1 MPAAQIHPIDEE
13 LTDHDITRTGL
24 AELVEAARQRDPRAW
39 DELVRRYGSLVKAV
53 VRRYRLQD
61 ADAADAVQSTWCK
74 AVEQLDALRE
84 PERLG
89 AWLSTTAGRECLALI
104 RRARRERP
112 DDETV
117 DARVAPSG
125 GPEPA
130 VLAAEWAAAVN
141 SAVQQLVPR
150 RRQLVNELFYLPDR
164 DYAMISRSTGMPVG
178 SIGPTRARILT
189 GLRASLE
196 RAGFGPQPAPE
207 IRRSA

>member
-13 LTDHDITRTGL
+13 LTDHDISRTGL
-24 AELVEAARQRDPRAW
+24 TELVEAARRRDSRAW
-39 DELVRRYGSLVKAV
+39 EELMRRYGGLVKAV

-74 AVEQLDALRE
+74 AVEQLDAVRE

-117 DARVAPSG
+117 DARVAPTD
-125 GPEPA
+125 GPEHA
-130 VLAAEWAAAVN
+130 VLAAESADAVN

-178 SIGPTRARILT
+178 SIGPTRARILA

-196 RAGFGPQPAPE
+196 RAGFGPQPPAE
-207 IRRSA
+207 VRRSA